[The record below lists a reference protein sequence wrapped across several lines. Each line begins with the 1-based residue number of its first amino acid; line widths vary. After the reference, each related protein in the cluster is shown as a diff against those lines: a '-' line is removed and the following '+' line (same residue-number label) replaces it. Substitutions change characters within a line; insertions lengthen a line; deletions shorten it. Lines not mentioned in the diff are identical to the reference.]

1 MNTSCFLAQA
11 PHPWVFCWG
20 SRAGSGRGI
29 PPWSSS
35 PETPREAPE
44 GPWSSLCCMIKQV
57 ALINCLP
64 SQQEIQGLDH
74 DLGSAGCAFHQGPE
88 NQTAVW
94 CIGLWLALRSGEDSL
109 WWLSTPLYII
119 LHSIYHSQHTPSC
132 LGSEAREAPNGVG
145 VPLGHGL
152 PQLLVWCTPGAGSWA
167 EKAGTWE
174 LVIPRETR
182 ESPTVPSEQVRKLI
196 SLPSWEEKSS
206 FCCGPN
212 GVLRSVQSWLC
223 PGFLTRSGVKKR
235 N

>member
-1 MNTSCFLAQA
+1 MWAISPVVIGVMESAFKLSSFLESVLKVLVKYDIKTIKKLSFRIMFTAVVAHLLECTCHLSSGRMNTSCFLAQA

-74 DLGSAGCAFHQGPE
+74 DLGSAGCAFHQGPD

-94 CIGLWLALRSGEDSL
+94 CIGLWLGHCGLERTLYDDSALL
-109 WWLSTPLYII
+109 FT
-119 LHSIYHSQHTPSC
+119 
-132 LGSEAREAPNGVG
+132 
-145 VPLGHGL
+145 
-152 PQLLVWCTPGAGSWA
+152 
-167 EKAGTWE
+167 
-174 LVIPRETR
+174 
-182 ESPTVPSEQVRKLI
+182 
-196 SLPSWEEKSS
+196 
-206 FCCGPN
+206 
-212 GVLRSVQSWLC
+212 
-223 PGFLTRSGVKKR
+223 
-235 N
+235 